1 MMGLVVKYYI
11 SRIIS
16 FVYEFEFF
24 YPDFSSLEKGIDEG
38 TDGYSQTV

>member
-24 YPDFSSLEKGIDEG
+24 YPDFSSLEKGIDKW
-38 TDGYSQTV
+38 TDGYS